1 MVKRKTIQAQKFP
14 DLYDAFLTFCCG
26 ALHIRSTGEAIV
38 AVEFLS
44 RDFPG
49 AARPGRL
56 MIVDDAPP
64 VLISACQ
71 QLREYFDGKRQDF
84 DLPLEILEGSDFQ
97 RRVWQQLR
105 QIPFGAT
112 WSYEELAEKIA
123 RPDQA
128 PRTLARAVGSAC
140 AANPL
145 PIVIPCHR
153 VIGKNG
159 RLVGFAGGVE
169 LKAYLLNHE
178 MLGI

>member
-1 MVKRKTIQAQKFP
+1 MVKRKTFRSQSFP
-14 DLYDAFLTFCCG
+14 DLFDAFLTFTGG
-26 ALHIRSTGEAIV
+26 AIHIRSTDTAIV
-38 AVEFLS
+38 AIEFLD

-49 AARPGRL
+49 MARPGRL
-56 MIVDDAPP
+56 MIVDDAPV
-64 VLISACQ
+64 VLQDACR
-71 QLREYFDGKRQDF
+71 QLREYFDGQRRDF
-84 DLPLEILEGSDFQ
+84 DLQLEILEGSDFQ
-97 RRVWQQLR
+97 RRVWQSLR
-105 QIPFGAT
+105 QIPYGAT

-123 RPDQA
+123 RPEQT
-128 PRTLARAVGSAC
+128 PRQLARAVGAAC

>member
-14 DLYDAFLTFCCG
+14 DLYDAFLTFSGG
-26 ALHIRSTGEAIV
+26 AVHIRSNDQAIV
-38 AVEFLS
+38 AVEFLN

-64 VLISACQ
+64 VLQDACR
-71 QLREYFDGKRQDF
+71 QLREYFDGKRRAF
-84 DLPLEILEGSDFQ
+84 ELPLEILEGSEFQ
-97 RRVWQQLR
+97 RRVWENLR
-105 QIPFGAT
+105 RIPFGAT

-123 RPDQA
+123 RPEQT
-128 PRTLARAVGSAC
+128 PRTLARAVGAAC

-169 LKAYLLNHE
+169 LKAFLLNHE
-178 MLGI
+178 MLGV